1 MHWALLGVI
10 ALALVVL
17 AYRYPR
23 LAISLLAVLILLGL
37 GGYWLQSKQQ
47 PGEAQISPEDVVFTA
62 ISIDPGYAGSWNL
75 SARVH
80 NQSLLTAIREL
91 ALRIEMFDCPPA
103 AQSVSP
109 TQCEVMGE
117 VVKFIP
123 LNVAPRERK
132 NLEVNLIFSRVQ
144 PIHQLR
150 WKYTVEKVNGTETD
164 TVGGRRSRFPDLSI
178 SHMLRHLVG
187 TE

>member
-1 MHWALLGVI
+1 MLFGFAL
-10 ALALVVL
+10 
-17 AYRYPR
+17 
-23 LAISLLAVLILLGL
+23 
-37 GGYWLQSKQQ
+37 YWWRTEQL
-47 PGEAQISPEDVVFTA
+47 PGEAQISPEDVAFTA

-103 AQSVSP
+103 AQSVSS

-117 VVKFIP
+117 VVKFIS

-132 NLEVNLIFSRVQ
+132 NLEVNLIFPRVQ

-150 WKYTVEKVNGTETD
+150 WKYTVEKVNGTEAD
-164 TVGGRRSRFPDLSI
+164 TVGSRRSRFPDFSI
-178 SHMLRHLVG
+178 SHLLRHLVG
-187 TE
+187 TQ

>member
-10 ALALVVL
+10 ALALVAL

-62 ISIDPGYAGSWNL
+62 ISIGPGYAGSWNL
-75 SARVH
+75 SVRVH
-80 NQSLLTAIREL
+80 NQSLLTEMREM
-91 ALRIEMFDCPPA
+91 ALRIERFDCPPTT
-103 AQSVSP
+103 QSVGP

-117 VVKFIP
+117 VVKFISVD
-123 LNVAPRERK
+123 VAPREHK
-132 NLEVNLIFSRVQ
+132 NVKVNLIFPRVQ

-150 WKYTVEKVNGTETD
+150 WQYVIEKVDGTEAD
-164 TVGGRRSRFPDLSI
+164 TVGGRRS
-178 SHMLRHLVG
+178 MKK
-187 TE
+187 

>member
-17 AYRYPR
+17 AYRHPW
-23 LAISLLAVLILLGL
+23 LAINLLAVLILLGFAL
-37 GGYWLQSKQQ
+37 YWWRTEQL
-47 PGEAQISPEDVVFTA
+47 PGDVQISPEDVVFTA
-62 ISIDPGYAGSWNL
+62 ITGYAKSWNL
-75 SARVH
+75 FARVH

-91 ALRIEMFDCPPA
+91 ALRIERFDCPPT
-103 AQSVSP
+103 AQSVGP

-117 VVKFIP
+117 IVKFIS
-123 LNVAPRERK
+123 LGVAPREHK
-132 NLEVNLIFSRVQ
+132 NVKVNLIFPRVQ

-150 WKYTVEKVNGTETD
+150 WQYTIEKVNGTEAD
-164 TVGGRRSRFPDLSI
+164 TVGSRRSRFPDLSI
-178 SHMLRHLVG
+178 SHLFRHLVG

>member
-17 AYRYPR
+17 AYRYPWF
-23 LAISLLAVLILLGL
+23 AISLLAVLILLGL

-47 PGEAQISPEDVVFTA
+47 PGEAQISPEDVAFTA
-62 ISIDPGYAGSWNL
+62 ISIDPGYAGNWNL
-75 SARVH
+75 LARLH
-80 NQSLLTAIREL
+80 NQSLLTAVQEFQ
-91 ALRIEMFDCPPA
+91 LRVEMFDCPLT

-123 LNVAPRERK
+123 VDVAPRERK
-132 NLEVNLIFSRVQ
+132 SFEVNLIFPRAQ

-150 WKYTVEKVNGTETD
+150 WQYTVEKVNGTEM
-164 TVGGRRSRFPDLSI
+164 GSGA
-178 SHMLRHLVG
+178 
-187 TE
+187 

>member
-23 LAISLLAVLILLGL
+23 LAISLLAVLILLGFAL
-37 GGYWLQSKQQ
+37 YWLRTEQL
-47 PGEAQISPEDVVFTA
+47 PGRGQISPEDVAFTA

-91 ALRIEMFDCPPA
+91 TLRIEMFDCPPA

-117 VVKFIP
+117 VVKFIS
-123 LNVAPRERK
+123 VGVGPREYK
-132 NLEVNLIFSRVQ
+132 NVEVNLIFPRVR

-164 TVGGRRSRFPDLSI
+164 GAA
-178 SHMLRHLVG
+178 
-187 TE
+187 